1 MSQTYEFFELPE
13 THTLSIR
20 TTTTV
25 ENLSDLIGSSYG
37 AIMQYMAEL
46 KEPVVCEPFVIYYN
60 LDMQNLDVEM
70 GFPVSRKLPACGEIK
85 SSSLP
90 IGPVVQTTFTGTY
103 EEMAPVYEEMGQ
115 FVKDNG
121 HETSG
126 ISIEYYLTG
135 PDIPAEEQVTRIV
148 FPIKKSM

>member
-1 MSQTYEFFELPE
+1 MNIKFEIIDLVPDPLLVIRKVTSVNDLPQE
-13 THTLSIR
+13 
-20 TTTTV
+20 
-25 ENLSDLIGSSYG
+25 IGKAYHQI
-37 AIMQYMAEL
+37 AAYLNEL
-46 KEPVVCEPFVIYYN
+46 GEQPAGVPFVAYYN
-60 LDMQNLDVEM
+60 LDMENLDVEM

-90 IGPVVQTTFTGTY
+90 IGPVVQTTFTGPY